1 VGRRRIV
8 GVLNEGRGLMHLD
21 FLSKRVFRAL
31 FVFHRARVRA
41 GCMGWH
47 GALEH
52 GIRAYHDR
60 IRIKSFSTYLGK
72 VRLLSTRGLFKSQ
85 LEVRRCAILNTQAED
100 FMRRNCGRS
109 RTMERSFQSY

>member
-1 VGRRRIV
+1 V
-8 GVLNEGRGLMHLD
+8 GVLNERRGFKHLD
-21 FLSKRVFRAL
+21 FWSKLVFGTL
-31 FVFHRARVRA
+31 LVFHRARVGV

-72 VRLLSTRGLFKSQ
+72 VLSTR
-85 LEVRRCAILNTQAED
+85 
-100 FMRRNCGRS
+100 
-109 RTMERSFQSY
+109 